1 MLCIYILEVLLLSK
15 PEVTSPC
22 ITVHL
27 MKLRK
32 VLIVDRVGS
41 RRPRRSVTV
50 LTQWLG
56 DTSRA
61 REENS
66 RTR

>member
-1 MLCIYILEVLLLSK
+1 MLALSK
-15 PEVTSPC
+15 SEVAYPC

-32 VLIVDRVGS
+32 VLTVDRVGS
-41 RRPRRSVTV
+41 RRPCHSVTV

-56 DTSRA
+56 NTPRA